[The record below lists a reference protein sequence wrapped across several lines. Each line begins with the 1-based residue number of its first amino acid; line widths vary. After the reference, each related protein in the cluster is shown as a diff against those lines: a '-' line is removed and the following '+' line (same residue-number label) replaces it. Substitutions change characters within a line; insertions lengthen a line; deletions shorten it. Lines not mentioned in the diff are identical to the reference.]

1 MEIINKAF
9 QDHNVRIIN
18 GSDGDVWFLAKDVCS
33 ALGHSNPRDAV
44 ANHVYAEDVARH
56 DTPTQGGVQSMTYVN
71 ESGLYALVFGS
82 RLQNGQAFKR
92 WVTKDVLPEIRKTGS
107 YGLTQPPAFNIP
119 TTLSGA
125 LRLAAEQAETIEKQA
140 AQIESAK
147 PAIAFA
153 ERHASANNL
162 LSIRAAS
169 KALRFPEQAFIA
181 AMIRDGFLYRDQS
194 GRIMPYANRQFAGL
208 FDVTTGEANGHAY
221 VQAKIT
227 PAGMQKMAERY
238 ASELGE

>member
-1 MEIINKAF
+1 MHSYVINSIKTMSSREIAELLGTRH
-9 QDHNVRIIN
+9 DNVKVSVER
-18 GSDGDVWFLAKDVCS
+18 LAKRG
-33 ALGHSNPRDAV
+33 AIGTPAAQEFIHNGNTYTEYLLNKRDSLILVAQNCPEFTAV
-44 ANHVYAEDVARH
+44 IVD
-56 DTPTQGGVQSMTYVN
+56 
-71 ESGLYALVFGS
+71 
-82 RLQNGQAFKR
+82 R
-92 WVTKDVLPEIRKTGS
+92 WQELEAKQPE
-107 YGLTQPPAFNIP
+107 YNIP

-140 AQIESAK
+140 AQIEAAK

-153 ERHASANNL
+153 ERHANANNL
-162 LSIRAAS
+162 LSIRAAA

-227 PAGMQKMAERY
+227 PAGMQKMACRY